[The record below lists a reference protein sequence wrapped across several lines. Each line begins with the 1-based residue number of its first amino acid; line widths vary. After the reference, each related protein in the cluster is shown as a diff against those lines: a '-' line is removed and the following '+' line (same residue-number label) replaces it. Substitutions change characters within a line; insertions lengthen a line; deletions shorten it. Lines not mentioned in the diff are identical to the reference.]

1 MTRCVLVPTRLHI
14 LHISVIIYSPI
25 HSVCVLYAACGVC
38 DVYYILRDVYYI
50 LRTPAGAVYPCAV
63 CDVYLLRMQVI
74 CSVLMCAPAQVI
86 CSVLMCVQ
94 VIYGAVYSVAL
105 VIYRAGYIVAKV
117 IWSAVRILRMSK

>member
-1 MTRCVLVPTRLHI
+1 M
-14 LHISVIIYSPI
+14 
-25 HSVCVLYAACGVC
+25 
-38 DVYYILRDVYYI
+38 
-50 LRTPAGAVYPCAV
+50 YPCAV